1 MSYIWCNVVFF
12 PEPQT
17 EEEELH
23 SEKDGYSRFGSNQK
37 LVFGNKTTLG
47 IGTTDFPETYGIR
60 GGALPPLPLRDS
72 ATEPMDET
80 KKKKSRR
87 RNKNKEPEIF
97 DGTQEYN
104 MGLDNEFYEDPDKSR
119 VKRSNRSYD
128 KKTDPALWIK
138 VPNDQPPEEGAKWST
153 QTH

>member
-1 MSYIWCNVVFF
+1 MLYYF
-12 PEPQT
+12 PRLEPQT
-17 EEEELH
+17 EEEDLH
-23 SEKDGYSRFGSNQK
+23 TDKEDYSRFDSNEK

-60 GGALPPLPLRDS
+60 GNTLPPLPLRDS
-72 ATEPMDET
+72 ATETSEET
-80 KKKKSRR
+80 KKKRARR

-104 MGLDNEFYEDPDKSR
+104 MGLDNEFYEAPDKSR
-119 VKRSNRSYD
+119 VKRSQRSYD

-138 VPNDQPPEEGAKWST
+138 VPNDQPVDDTK
-153 QTH
+153 